1 MEDKENKKENIEK
14 LDDTNFSKQEIF
26 ESDQNLIGLFSI
38 LLQVDKRTNPQNY
51 KNDNISI
58 NL

>member
-1 MEDKENKKENIEK
+1 VEDKENKKENIEK